1 MGCQVD
7 QPTITITERCKRDIA
22 TCGSNAATSTREDRR
37 FLASTHLLEMNFEHA
52 VHKVVSHLCV
62 HLECPDL
69 FMTREFDYDGNGRC
83 LDDKKKNP
91 PNLYGSRAR
100 SIADVLYNMFA
111 IFFTIDSVNVFPL

>member
-69 FMTREFDYDGNGRC
+69 FMTREFDYDGNGSC
-83 LDDKKKNP
+83 LDDKKKKTRQIYMDP
-91 PNLYGSRAR
+91 ELAVSLMYYITCSQ
-100 SIADVLYNMFA
+100 
-111 IFFTIDSVNVFPL
+111 FFLP